1 MAYPPRLWGL
11 PLHDVVIPLIA
22 WTIIGAYYVY
32 QMYRRITDNRG
43 AIENMK
49 DSNYYHHNYFYHV
62 SEKQY
67 NTMYIYMMY
76 IESRY
81 RLYGPVTIYY
91 SQALYLLLAS
101 SICHSL
107 SLLLSVSATLATH
120 SP

>member
-67 NTMYIYMMY
+67 NTMYIYMMC

-81 RLYGPVTIYY
+81 IVYMALALFTTLRHSFCY
-91 SQALYLLLAS
+91 SLA
-101 SICHSL
+101 
-107 SLLLSVSATLATH
+107 VSTTLATQ
-120 SP
+120 SPCHM